1 MNTRNEFIRIMANQ
15 TEIALA
21 TSINDVSNVRIVN
34 FFYDDSTQ
42 TLFFATFGD
51 NDKVKEF
58 EQNSKVAFTTVP
70 HNGNEHVKAKGN
82 IQKSSLNIYD
92 IKERFISKI
101 PDYKDT
107 IEQAGQFL
115 VLFEIKFDTATVTL
129 DFENIDTYYLV

>member
-1 MNTRNEFIRIMANQ
+1 MESQ

-21 TSINDVSNVRIVN
+21 TSVNDVSNVRIVN
-34 FFYDDSTQ
+34 FFYDESAQ
-42 TLFFATFGD
+42 TIFFATFGD

-82 IQKSSLNIYD
+82 VNKSSLSIYD
-92 IKERFISKI
+92 IKDRFISKI

-115 VLFEIKFDTATVTL
+115 ILFEIKFDTATITL
-129 DFENIDTYYLV
+129 DFKNIDTYFLV

>member
-1 MNTRNEFIRIMANQ
+1 MNTKNEFKRIMESQ

-21 TSINDVSNVRIVN
+21 TSVNDVSNVRIVN
-34 FFYDDSTQ
+34 FFYDESAQ

-82 IQKSSLNIYD
+82 VNKSSLSIYD
-92 IKERFISKI
+92 VKDRFISKI

-115 VLFEIKFDTATVTL
+115 ILFEIKFDTATITL
-129 DFENIDTYYLV
+129 DFENIDTYFLV